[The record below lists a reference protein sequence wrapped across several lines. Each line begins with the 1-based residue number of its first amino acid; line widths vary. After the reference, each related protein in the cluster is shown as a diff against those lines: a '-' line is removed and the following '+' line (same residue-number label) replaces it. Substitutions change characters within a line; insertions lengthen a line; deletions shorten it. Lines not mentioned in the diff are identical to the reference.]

1 MGNYGVLVSAQYLCH
16 SIIMLFLCSTVGPL
30 QATVPHTLTAPVM
43 HSPMGCSCCHTTHTC
58 VGSCVWAAASFR
70 SYPPAAAWAPPHG
83 MQCECL
89 LWCDPIHKLQGNLCW
104 SGTFYPFLGN
114 FGVCRVVSYHFF
126 FSFSQPLCCIFYLNY
141 IVSDAPP
148 SLLWG
153 SALFYGEAIG
163 GGWKHLCPAWR
174 SLWHLLTSPKACRV
188 SLIQY
193 CNSKSLLR
201 QDSLIGFFSG
211 EQ

>member
-30 QATVPHTLTAPVM
+30 QATVPHILTAPVM

-104 SGTFYPFLGN
+104 SGPFYPFLGN

-126 FSFSQPLCCIFYLNY
+126 FSFSQPLCCIFHLNY
-141 IVSDAPP
+141 MCQMHH
-148 SLLWG
+148 
-153 SALFYGEAIG
+153 
-163 GGWKHLCPAWR
+163 HLCCGAQPCFMVR
-174 SLWHLLTSPKACRV
+174 PLEVVGSTFVQHEEVYGISSHLQRLV
-188 SLIQY
+188 V
-193 CNSKSLLR
+193 
-201 QDSLIGFFSG
+201 
-211 EQ
+211 

>member
-30 QATVPHTLTAPVM
+30 QATVPHILTAPVM

-104 SGTFYPFLGN
+104 SGPFYPFLGN

-126 FSFSQPLCCIFYLNY
+126 SPSHNRCVAFFTLTTCVRCTTIFAVGLSPVLWWGHWRWLEAPLSSMKKSMASPHISKGLSCKLNT
-141 IVSDAPP
+141 V
-148 SLLWG
+148 L
-153 SALFYGEAIG
+153 
-163 GGWKHLCPAWR
+163 
-174 SLWHLLTSPKACRV
+174 
-188 SLIQY
+188 
-193 CNSKSLLR
+193 
-201 QDSLIGFFSG
+201 
-211 EQ
+211 